1 MVKENPTTNAMNIVI
16 PHNPNQSEERKELL
30 KNLQS
35 ISQEDIEKIGSNV
48 YLNLIIKDLQKGN
61 FDNLDKDAALILINN
76 NRYPLFLKRFNH
88 FKWLDKEV
96 AIALIDSGHIR
107 DFTQNTNLFVW
118 LDKEVATALIDNGC
132 DIDLRDFIESDR
144 KEIAFYAISKWKS
157 IDLIHIMNI
166 SSDDDLEF
174 AKQLISLNAI
184 WCAKVV
190 SLIEHS
196 PNQIDKNYKKT
207 IALHMINENH
217 SNILLNNAKSFEWW
231 LDKEVAIALID
242 NGCDIDLRDFIENDR
257 KEIAFYAISKWKSIN
272 LIHIM
277 NISSNDDLEFAKQ
290 LISLNENWCNQVVS
304 LIKHS
309 TNQIDR
315 NYKKAIALH
324 MINENHLDI
333 LLNNAKSFEWWLDK
347 EVATAL
353 IDSGHIRSNII
364 PHFEWLD
371 KEVAMALINHNYTTI
386 LYNNIGCFEWLD
398 EEVYIELWKKGFEVK
413 LDNLSKS
420 DKRKFALSIVWSGK
434 NINISAI
441 LNKIDSNDDLEFA
454 KQLIRLNEIWC
465 NLVIELI
472 KNTTNKTYLNAIAL
486 EMINNNYIYEF
497 LYIIDFFDKWLGS
510 DVALAF
516 INYDITQF
524 IAYIGYFEWLN
535 WKVVKALDDAW
546 FHYIIDKHPECF

>member
-118 LDKEVATALIDNGC
+118 LDKEVAIT
-132 DIDLRDFIESDR
+132 
-144 KEIAFYAISKWKS
+144 
-157 IDLIHIMNI
+157 
-166 SSDDDLEF
+166 
-174 AKQLISLNAI
+174 
-184 WCAKVV
+184 
-190 SLIEHS
+190 
-196 PNQIDKNYKKT
+196 
-207 IALHMINENH
+207 
-217 SNILLNNAKSFEWW
+217 
-231 LDKEVAIALID
+231 LID

-257 KEIAFYAISKWKSIN
+257 KEIAFYAISKWKSID

-277 NISSNDDLEFAKQ
+277 NISSNDDLKFAKQ

-309 TNQIDR
+309 TNQIDK

-324 MINENHLDI
+324 MINENHSDI

-347 EVATAL
+347 EVAIAL
-353 IDSGHIRSNII
+353 IDNGHIRSNII

-420 DKRKFALSIVWSGK
+420 DKRKLALSIVWSGK
-434 NINISAI
+434 NINISTI

-497 LYIIDFFDKWLGS
+497 LDIIDFFDKWLGS

-524 IAYIGYFEWLN
+524 IAYIEYFEWLN